1 MPLVFS
7 RRELRR
13 RLDKAQNLMKQQRLD
28 VLMISNEENFQYFS
42 GVSGTICLHNSNT
55 RPAVLFV
62 PLSGEPIAVVG
73 SASAPTVAE
82 AVKDT
87 RVYTSTS
94 GVPTALY
101 VKAIRDAGLGHG
113 RVGIERGH
121 ETRLGM
127 PLGEV
132 EAVMSSLSTGS
143 FVDASPLIWS
153 LRMIKSEEELG
164 LMRLAAGIT
173 GKARQATFDQ
183 VAEGM
188 TLRDVARIFGKE
200 MLANGADRVNFVHIG
215 TRLPM
220 NLTQFHSETKLRRGD
235 LLFLDGGAYVRSH
248 TTNYSRLA
256 TIGPASEVQMKY
268 HRLIQ
273 GVARTMLKETRAGRS
288 CADLWRVAR
297 DAIRDSGFSILDVGR
312 LGHGLGM
319 HPTEPPSVSESD
331 TTILRPGMVLS
342 VEPFATVGKL
352 PTIWQDIYVIGEG
365 QNELL
370 THETHELRRIG

>member
-1 MPLVFS
+1 VPQVFS
-7 RRELRR
+7 KREISQ
-13 RLDKAQNLMKQQRLD
+13 RLNRVQRLMREQKLD

-62 PLSGEPIAVVG
+62 PVSGEPIAVVG

-94 GVPTALY
+94 GVPTQLY
-101 VKAIRDAGLGHG
+101 VKAIKDAGLERR
-113 RVGIERGH
+113 RVGVERGH

-127 PLGEV
+127 PLGEI
-132 EAVMSSLSTGS
+132 EAVMGSLSAVS
-143 FVDASPLIWS
+143 FVDVSSLIWS
-153 LRMIKSEEELG
+153 LRMIKSEEELS
-164 LMRLAAGIT
+164 LMRLAAVIT

-183 VAEGM
+183 VSQGVS
-188 TLRDVARIFGKE
+188 LRDVARIFGKE

-215 TRLPM
+215 TKLPM
-220 NLTQFHSETKLRRGD
+220 NLTQFHSETKLRKGD

-256 TIGPASEVQMKY
+256 TIGKASAVQIKY

-273 GVARTMLKETRAGRS
+273 GVARTMLKETRAGVR
-288 CADLWRVAR
+288 CDHLWRVAR

-319 HPTEPPSVSESD
+319 HPTEPPSVSETD
-331 TTILRPGMVLS
+331 TTVLKPGMVMS
-342 VEPFATVGKL
+342 VEPFATWGSL
-352 PTIWQDIYVIGEG
+352 PTIWQDIYVIGRDE
-365 QNELL
+365 NELL
-370 THETHELRRIG
+370 THETHELRQLG